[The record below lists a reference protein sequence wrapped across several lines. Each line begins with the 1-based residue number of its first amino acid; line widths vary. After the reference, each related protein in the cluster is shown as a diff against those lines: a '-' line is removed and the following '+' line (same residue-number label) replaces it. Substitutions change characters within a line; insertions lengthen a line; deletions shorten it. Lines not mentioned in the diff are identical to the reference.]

1 MRVPFA
7 LGAVVLALAAGGA
20 VSAPARAAAPCW
32 KAVILDWSKDNR
44 VDGRYAAAC
53 IRAAMANAP
62 TDLKIYSS
70 LDDDLRAAMRT
81 RSVRR
86 LAGVHGTASASIVV
100 PSRSSALSPLAI
112 VLAGLG
118 VLVATCT
125 AAALVRRRRA
135 AS

>member
-7 LGAVVLALAAGGA
+7 LGVAVLALAAGNA
-20 VSAPARAAAPCW
+20 VSAPARAATPCW
-32 KAVILDWSKDNR
+32 KSVILDWSKDNR
-44 VDGRYAAAC
+44 VDGRYSATC

-70 LDDDLRAAMRT
+70 LEDDLRAAMRT

-86 LAGVHGTASASIVV
+86 LSGVHRTATASIVA
-100 PSRSSALSPLAI
+100 PSGSSALSPLAI
-112 VLAGLG
+112 VLAGLA

-125 AAALVRRRRA
+125 AGALIRRRRA
-135 AS
+135 AR